1 MSKGAGKEPGGR
13 GPEALASVKSK
24 QPEVK
29 CVGEGEVGSE
39 EGGRAHE
46 QGSQATK
53 FCKTP
58 GGHCRGRLS
67 AGHRAIAPDPDWE
80 PDLQTQRRES
90 DVHRAELR
98 PGTGFPGWAPD
109 SRGRSSGWGP
119 ITGSVDEQARCC

>member
-46 QGSQATK
+46 QGTRPPSSARHQAGTV
-53 FCKTP
+53 
-58 GGHCRGRLS
+58 GDVSRL
-67 AGHRAIAPDPDWE
+67 D
-80 PDLQTQRRES
+80 
-90 DVHRAELR
+90 
-98 PGTGFPGWAPD
+98 TGP
-109 SRGRSSGWGP
+109 
-119 ITGSVDEQARCC
+119 